1 VADGPRLG
9 VPELT
14 RRGWTVAGACTGLFV
29 AGFFVGGTPVVALG
43 LSGGLVLAWAWVSV
57 LVNRVSLPLTRSARP
72 ARPAVGQEGRV
83 VLRGRTTRP
92 TPWLT
97 ITESVDGGRRAARF
111 VQVPLDAGTPVE
123 AIYRIPTDRRGRHIV
138 GPALVTVA
146 DPSGLVR
153 RTWAAADAGEV
164 IVQPRVHDVVPPR
177 RGGGG
182 EPAERADGPR
192 IPVVEALGEFLALRD
207 YEPGDDP
214 RRVHWRSSAR
224 AGELLVRVDEAPA
237 PGRVVIL
244 FDVRRGVYDDDA
256 FESAVEVVAS
266 IAASLHR
273 THQAAEVVTS
283 AGESMRRGGVNALQ
297 SVLDRL
303 AVVEPDGPDRLLAV
317 TAALRGRAGLGGVVV
332 VTGAADAAV
341 VDAAAALRGRRVVTL
356 VTTGATTAATG
367 PMTRVDVAGRAFPT
381 IWNATMRVSTRWQP
395 ANSRSRSP
403 SPR

>member
-1 VADGPRLG
+1 MADGPRLD

-29 AGFFVGGTPVVALG
+29 AGFFIGGTPVVALG
-43 LSGGLVLAWAWVSV
+43 LTGGLVLAWAWISV
-57 LVNRVSLPLTRSARP
+57 LVNRVSLPLTRTPRP
-72 ARPAVGQEGRV
+72 ARPAVGREGRV
-83 VLRGRTTRP
+83 VLQGRTRRP

-97 ITESVDGGRRAARF
+97 ITESVDEGRRAARF

-123 AIYRIPTDRRGRHIV
+123 AVYRIPTERRGRHVV

-146 DPSGLVR
+146 DPCGLVR
-153 RTWAAADAGEV
+153 RTWAAAGPGEV

-192 IPVVEALGEFLALRD
+192 IPVVEALGEFLALRE
-207 YEPGDDP
+207 YEAGDDP

-224 AGELLVRVDEAPA
+224 VGELLVRVDEAPA
-237 PGRVVIL
+237 PGRVVVL
-244 FDVRRGVYDDDA
+244 FDVRAAVYDDDS
-256 FESAVEVVAS
+256 FEQAVEGVAS

-273 THQAAEVVTS
+273 THQPVEVVTS
-283 AGESMRRGGVNALQ
+283 AGESMRGSGANTLP

-332 VTGAADAAV
+332 VTGAADTAV
-341 VDAAAALRGRRVVTL
+341 VDAAAALRGRRIVTL
-356 VTTGATTAATG
+356 VTTRPSSTPTG
-367 PMTRVDVAGRAFPT
+367 PMPRVDVAGRSFPKV
-381 IWNATMRVSTRWQP
+381 WNATMRVSTRWQP
-395 ANSRSRSP
+395 ANSPSRSRSP
-403 SPR
+403 R

>member
-1 VADGPRLG
+1 MAEGPRLD

-14 RRGWTVAGACTGLFV
+14 RRGWTVAGACTALFV

-43 LSGGLVLAWAWVSV
+43 LAGGLVLAWAWMSV
-57 LVNRVSLPLTRSARP
+57 LLNRVSLPLTRSARP
-72 ARPAVGQEGRV
+72 ARPSVGQDGRV
-83 VLRGRTTRP
+83 VLQGRTTRP

-97 ITESVDGGRRAARF
+97 ITESVDEGRRAARF

-123 AIYRIPTDRRGRHIV
+123 AVYRIPTDRRGRHVV

-146 DPSGLVR
+146 DPCGLVR
-153 RTWAAADAGEV
+153 RTWVAAGPGEV

-214 RRVHWRSSAR
+214 RRVHWPSSAR
-224 AGELLVRVDEAPA
+224 VGELLVRVDEAPA
-237 PGRVVIL
+237 PGRVVVL
-244 FDVRRGVYDDDA
+244 LDVRAAVYDDDS
-256 FESAVEVVAS
+256 FEQAVEVAAS

-273 THQAAEVVTS
+273 THQPAEVVTT
-283 AGESMRRGGVNALQ
+283 AGDSIRGSGANALA

-303 AVVEPDGPDRLLAV
+303 AVVEPGGPDRLRAV
-317 TAALRGRAGLGGVVV
+317 TAALRGRAGLGGIVV
-332 VTGAADAAV
+332 VTGAADPAV
-341 VDAAAALRGRRVVTL
+341 VDTAAALRGRRIVTL
-356 VTTGATTAATG
+356 VTTRPSTAATG
-367 PMTRVDVAGRAFPT
+367 PIPRVDVAGRSFPNT
-381 IWNATMRVSTRWQP
+381 WNATMRASTRWQP
-395 ANSRSRSP
+395 ANSRSRSR

>member
-1 VADGPRLG
+1 MAEGPRLD

-14 RRGWTVAGACTGLFV
+14 RRGWTVAGACTALFV
-29 AGFFVGGTPVVALG
+29 AGFFIGGTPIVALG
-43 LSGGLVLAWAWVSV
+43 LAGGLVLAWAWLSV

-72 ARPAVGQEGRV
+72 ARPSVGREGRV
-83 VLRGRTTRP
+83 VLRGRTRRP

-97 ITESVDGGRRAARF
+97 ITESVDEGRRAARF
-111 VQVPLDAGTPVE
+111 VQVPLDGGTPVE
-123 AIYRIPTDRRGRHIV
+123 AVYRIPTERRGRHIV

-146 DPSGLVR
+146 DPCGLVR
-153 RTWAAADAGEV
+153 RTWVAAEPGEV

-177 RGGGG
+177 RAGGG

-224 AGELLVRVDEAPA
+224 VGELLVRVDEAPA
-237 PGRVVIL
+237 PGRVVVL
-244 FDVRRGVYDDDA
+244 FDVRGAVYDEDS
-256 FESAVEVVAS
+256 FEQAVEVVAS
-266 IAASLHR
+266 ITARLHR
-273 THQAAEVVTS
+273 THQPAEVVTS
-283 AGESMRRGGVNALQ
+283 AGESMRASGANALP

-303 AVVEPDGPDRLLAV
+303 AVVEADGPDRLGAV

-341 VDAAAALRGRRVVTL
+341 VAAAAALRGRRTVTL
-356 VTTGATTAATG
+356 VTTRRSSAVTG
-367 PMTRVDVAGRAFPT
+367 PISRVDVADQSFPNV
-381 IWNATMRVSTRWQP
+381 WNATMRASKRWQP
-395 ANSRSRSP
+395 ANSPSRSRS
-403 SPR
+403 RR